1 MLERKSV
8 DLGDFSNFLSCCLKC
23 SNLDWKDGGDS
34 FKKILDFFAKE
45 FNFLKLSDS
54 DKEFMQKINGL
65 PDDLFFEIINMG
77 ADGDEF
83 SQEQKVTLR
92 LKLFEILKNV
102 VEKESDLRIK
112 GFLTK
117 TADVLQL
124 NQGEKEE
131 LLFILVSENENCKL
145 EFDILE
151 MLDVKMVLGDNEK
164 KEKLISASIKKPKNL
179 FFDYLLKENCF
190 NELSPL
196 IAKEMV
202 GKVDGLNSSSLIA
215 IWKLLK
221 ASISVEVLLNAMC
234 EKYTEQKTLQLL
246 QAPVKS
252 FGNQPAKN
260 DTIISTFISSRLSL
274 PELNRVGE
282 DMLRKLA
289 EKMTWSAFGESV
301 EIVLDYKME
310 MLQKMLNSYN
320 SQRMS
325 SQINNVNNHLVSIV
339 KSPTLFSGIVK
350 HLKLEK
356 ISDVYET
363 DFYKRNKDNY
373 KFFELFKKELE
384 SVLQPKNVSS
394 ESESKG
400 PRL

>member
-1 MLERKSV
+1 
-8 DLGDFSNFLSCCLKC
+8 
-23 SNLDWKDGGDS
+23 
-34 FKKILDFFAKE
+34 
-45 FNFLKLSDS
+45 
-54 DKEFMQKINGL
+54 
-65 PDDLFFEIINMG
+65 MG

-215 IWKLLK
+215 IGKLLK

-234 EKYTEQKTLQLL
+234 EKYTEQKTLQLP

-260 DTIISTFISSRLSL
+260 DTIISTFISSQLSL

-310 MLQKMLNSYN
+310 
-320 SQRMS
+320 R
-325 SQINNVNNHLVSIV
+325 
-339 KSPTLFSGIVK
+339 
-350 HLKLEK
+350 
-356 ISDVYET
+356 
-363 DFYKRNKDNY
+363 
-373 KFFELFKKELE
+373 
-384 SVLQPKNVSS
+384 
-394 ESESKG
+394 
-400 PRL
+400 